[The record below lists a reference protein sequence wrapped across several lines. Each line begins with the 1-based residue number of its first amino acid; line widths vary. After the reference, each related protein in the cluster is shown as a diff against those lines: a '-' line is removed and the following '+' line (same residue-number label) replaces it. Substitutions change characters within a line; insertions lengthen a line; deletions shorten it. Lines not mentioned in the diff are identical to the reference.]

1 MAAVLQPGQKR
12 VTFLEKATEML
23 EIRSRE
29 HGGEIL
35 FL

>member
-1 MAAVLQPGQKR
+1 MAAVPQPAKR
-12 VTFLEKATEML
+12 VTFLGKATEML

-35 FL
+35 LL